1 MIKGW
6 KHKGLKRFYEK
17 GDQSGIQPEHAHK
30 LKVILQLLDAA
41 TEPQDLNLPGM
52 NLHPLKG
59 KMKGY
64 YAVKVSGNWRVI
76 FQFEGRHAV
85 AVNYVD
91 YH

>member
-1 MIKGW
+1 
-6 KHKGLKRFYEK
+6 
-17 GDQSGIQPEHAHK
+17 
-30 LKVILQLLDAA
+30 LDAA

-59 KMKGY
+59 KKQGY
-64 YAVKVSGNWRVI
+64 STNAVKVSGNWRVI
-76 FQFEGRHAV
+76 FQFEGQHAV